1 MGASGNSTRW
11 PVVTAPQL
19 TARIVLERAGFTLD
33 VDMVIKAGTTTALLG
48 PNGAGKSSVIAAI
61 AGLDL
66 AGTIG
71 EQTHIGLGSHVL
83 TDVSHSV
90 FVPPEERRIGVVF
103 QDHRLFE
110 HLSVQDNVAFALRS
124 SGASRSESRR
134 RAAPWIALLSLKEFA
149 QRRPSELSGGQAQ
162 RVAIAR
168 ALASEPDLLL
178 LDEPLAAL
186 DVTTRSEV
194 RRVVRE
200 QTESFTGPRLLV
212 THDPSDAFLLADRLY
227 IVENGR
233 ISQSGSPDEIRRSP
247 ATPYVAAL
255 SGTNL
260 FAGSASAGSVVLT
273 EHDHVITIADTAMTG
288 PVLVTVHP
296 TAISLHVEQPS
307 GSQRNTWLAT
317 VDLVE
322 PLGDTVRV
330 TLSGLIPVAVDVT
343 PGAVTSL
350 GLGPGSLVW
359 AAVKATEV
367 HASPA

>member
-1 MGASGNSTRW
+1 MTVS
-11 PVVTAPQL
+11 QL
-19 TARIVLERAGFTLD
+19 AARIVVERADFTLD
-33 VDMVIKAGTTTALLG
+33 VDMVVEAGTTTALLG
-48 PNGAGKSSVIAAI
+48 PNGAGKSSAIAAI

-66 AGTIG
+66 AGTLR
-71 EQTHIGLGSHVL
+71 EPTLIGLGNRVL
-83 TDVSHSV
+83 TDVPHSV
-90 FVPPEERRIGVVF
+90 FVPPEARRIGVVF

-110 HLSVQDNVAFALRS
+110 HLTVSDNVAFALRS
-124 SGASRSESRR
+124 AGASRSESRR
-134 RAAPWIALLSLKEFA
+134 RATPWVALLGLEEFA

-194 RRVVRE
+194 RRVLRE
-200 QTESFTGPRLLV
+200 QMESFAGPRLLV

-227 IVENGR
+227 IVEDGR
-233 ISQSGSPDEIRRSP
+233 ITQSGSPDEIRRAP

-260 FAGSASAGSVVLT
+260 FAGLASAGSVILT
-273 EHDHVITIADTAMTG
+273 QHDHVITIADTALTG
-288 PVLVTVHP
+288 PALVTVHP
-296 TAISLHVEQPS
+296 TAISLHVERPS

-330 TLSGLIPVAVDVT
+330 TLSGPIPIAVDVT

-350 GLGPGSLVW
+350 HLAPGSAVW